1 MLEWDQFSRQQPHNV
16 DGPRATRAIDRS
28 TDRFDPIPHVG
39 HGPQQALTKPT
50 GYYAS
55 LGGKTKRGFG
65 NPPGD
70 ARDRPIDRS
79 IRFNTPLRAWSSTGS
94 NVAYR
99 LLHQPK
105 GHNKA
110 RIRKASGRRARSP
123 DRPIGRSTNRSTDR
137 SIRFNASLW
146 VRFSTGSNV
155 AYRPAK
161 GAQQSEDS
169 ERLRSPQISDA
180 AL

>member
-1 MLEWDQFSRQQPHNV
+1 MLGLVAVCTPPTHPPPALHLVGLTCCPNPALCTVRARWPKIPWMEKDCFGIAQCPGIQPLQCV
-16 DGPRATRAIDRS
+16 
-28 TDRFDPIPHVG
+28 
-39 HGPQQALTKPT
+39 
-50 GYYAS
+50 
-55 LGGKTKRGFG
+55 
-65 NPPGD
+65 
-70 ARDRPIDRS
+70 
-79 IRFNTPLRAWSSTGS
+79 
-94 NVAYR
+94 NVAYS
-99 LLHQPK
+99 LLRQPR

-110 RIRKASGRRARSP
+110 RVRKASGRRARSP

-146 VRFSTGSNV
+146 IRFSTGSNV

-161 GAQQSEDS
+161 GEQQSEDS